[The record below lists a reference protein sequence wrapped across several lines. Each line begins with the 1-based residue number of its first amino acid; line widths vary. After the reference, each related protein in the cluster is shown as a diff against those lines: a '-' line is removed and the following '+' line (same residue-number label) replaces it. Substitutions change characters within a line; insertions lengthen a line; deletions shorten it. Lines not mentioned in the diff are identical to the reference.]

1 MCDTAL
7 TTVGELAARAAR
19 VSGRLLLC
27 QLTGPDAHA
36 GRVSW
41 HHGGGQVAGAAV
53 VLARMASTWPGDR
66 PAVLPELRS
75 PVMTVGP

>member
-1 MCDTAL
+1 VCDTAL

-53 VLARMASTWPGDR
+53 VLARMAST
-66 PAVLPELRS
+66 
-75 PVMTVGP
+75 

>member
-36 GRVSW
+36 GRL
-41 HHGGGQVAGAAV
+41 AGTMAEV
-53 VLARMASTWPGDR
+53 RSLAP
-66 PAVLPELRS
+66 
-75 PVMTVGP
+75 